1 MRNIYLRKGLVYAI
15 FQTINWTGLHPT
27 ILLWIPNFI
36 MKTWKVIHMKK
47 RKIMRNPK
55 SRNKFLIRIERVWG
69 SISFNDVVTNLKYHV
84 GPFRHHF
91 ACYDSFFGHVR
102 CHKRSTLGLLLCFEL
117 QNRAAVVHI
126 VKMAENNL
134 RLTKK

>member
-1 MRNIYLRKGLVYAI
+1 
-15 FQTINWTGLHPT
+15 
-27 ILLWIPNFI
+27 
-36 MKTWKVIHMKK
+36 MKSNTYTWKNKNNEKPIKSK
-47 RKIMRNPK
+47 N

-69 SISFNDVVTNLKYHV
+69 SILFNDVVTNLKHHV

-134 RLTKK
+134 GLPRTNLEKHEISTASGFKNSIHFDTSIFK

>member
-1 MRNIYLRKGLVYAI
+1 
-15 FQTINWTGLHPT
+15 
-27 ILLWIPNFI
+27 
-36 MKTWKVIHMKK
+36 MKSNTHEKK
-47 RKIMRNPK
+47 KNNEKPIKSKI
-55 SRNKFLIRIERVWG
+55 SRNEFLIRIERVWG
-69 SISFNDVVTNLKYHV
+69 SILFNDVVTNLKYHV

-117 QNRAAVVHI
+117 QNRAGVVHI

-134 RLTKK
+134 RVTKK

>member
-1 MRNIYLRKGLVYAI
+1 
-15 FQTINWTGLHPT
+15 
-27 ILLWIPNFI
+27 
-36 MKTWKVIHMKK
+36 MKK
-47 RKIMRNPK
+47 RKIMRNPLNPK
-55 SRNKFLIRIERVWG
+55 NQETNFWLGLKEVEVQFYLTN
-69 SISFNDVVTNLKYHV
+69 NDVVTNLKYHV

-117 QNRAAVVHI
+117 QNRTAVVHI
-126 VKMAENNL
+126 VKLAENNL